1 MTRMFCDRCST
12 GIVKREAAA
21 PPLTKPG
28 AATGHQATYLPL
40 YKVLLHND
48 DLNTMDHVVR
58 SLMQVFKFE
67 RQVCERIMF
76 EAHRNGV
83 ALCTVEPLEQAE
95 LHRDQ
100 LQSFSLMAT
109 IEPE

>member
-1 MTRMFCDRCST
+1 MFKFAAITAQPST
-12 GIVKREAAA
+12 SPDSVLKRTVANI
-21 PPLTKPG
+21 
-28 AATGHQATYLPL
+28 PL

-48 DLNTMDHVVR
+48 DKNTMDHVI
-58 SLMQVFKFE
+58 SALANVFRFE
-67 RQVCERIMF
+67 LPKCEQIML

-83 ALCTVEPLEQAE
+83 AICTVEPIEQAE

-100 LQSFSLMAT
+100 LQSYSLIAT